1 MARKRR
7 LQSDSEDE
15 QAGDQEIPE
24 ESPQVKKKRI
34 SSAKDADED
43 ETMEEDDFNC
53 SQAPDFTVTT
63 VSKFA
68 WVRWVSSKINDSVII
83 RVISLVGCICYNVC
97 CCSFFF
103 KSVARISGVI
113 NLHFILFDT

>member
-7 LQSDSEDE
+7 LQSDSE
-15 QAGDQEIPE
+15 GDQEIPE
-24 ESPQVKKKRI
+24 ESPQVKKKRV

-63 VSKFA
+63 VSKYGFA
-68 WVRWVSSKINDSVII
+68 LAFLHHSLSFHVI
-83 RVISLVGCICYNVC
+83 
-97 CCSFFF
+97 
-103 KSVARISGVI
+103 
-113 NLHFILFDT
+113 

>member
-15 QAGDQEIPE
+15 QEAGDQEILE
-24 ESPQVKKKRI
+24 ESPQAKKKRL

-63 VSKFA
+63 VSKLTCLIPL
-68 WVRWVSSKINDSVII
+68 RRS
-83 RVISLVGCICYNVC
+83 RVEYEISLGSLLDNRRD
-97 CCSFFF
+97 SQE
-103 KSVARISGVI
+103 A
-113 NLHFILFDT
+113 

>member
-7 LQSDSEDE
+7 LQSDSEE
-15 QAGDQEIPE
+15 EEEGDQEILE
-24 ESPQVKKKRI
+24 ESPQAKKKRL
-34 SSAKDADED
+34 SSAKDVGED

-68 WVRWVSSKINDSVII
+68 CLIPLGIGQGSITRFLWVSSWTIEETLNCKKLYDS
-83 RVISLVGCICYNVC
+83 
-97 CCSFFF
+97 
-103 KSVARISGVI
+103 A
-113 NLHFILFDT
+113 

>member
-7 LQSDSEDE
+7 LQSDSE
-15 QAGDQEIPE
+15 GDQEIPE
-24 ESPQVKKKRI
+24 ESPQVKKKRV
-34 SSAKDADED
+34 SSAKGADED

-68 WVRWVSSKINDSVII
+68 WVCCWLSSIIHFVSM
-83 RVISLVGCICYNVC
+83 
-97 CCSFFF
+97 
-103 KSVARISGVI
+103 
-113 NLHFILFDT
+113 